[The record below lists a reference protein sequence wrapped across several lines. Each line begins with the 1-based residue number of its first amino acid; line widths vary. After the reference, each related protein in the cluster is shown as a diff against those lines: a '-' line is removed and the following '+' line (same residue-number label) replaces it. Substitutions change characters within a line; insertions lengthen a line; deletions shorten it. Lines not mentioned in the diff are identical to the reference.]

1 MSLTRHAFD
10 PTTGRSILI
19 AHRVEYDMFRF
30 VPGFLALSL
39 VTVSLQGRAND
50 VAALETDDVI
60 YFTDDTDRI
69 DFEFEDASA
78 GSELTKVHR
87 TANDR
92 SDATFEGWARSQIL
106 DAWSPR
112 EGLIR
117 QHSSYRTRVVL
128 NVDET
133 GHVNAPVIVST
144 NASKDFHDSI
154 QKAISSAVLRAPPK
168 GEGQGIVIDFYADRV
183 EKP

>member
-1 MSLTRHAFD
+1 
-10 PTTGRSILI
+10 
-19 AHRVEYDMFRF
+19 MFRLAAAF
-30 VPGFLALSL
+30 FALST
-39 VTVSLQGRAND
+39 VTVSSQARAND
-50 VAALETDDVI
+50 FDKVATDDVI
-60 YFTDDTDRI
+60 YFTDDGDVI
-69 DFEFEDASA
+69 QFETA
-78 GSELTKVHR
+78 GESTALAPTKAHFTV
-87 TANDR
+87 NER
-92 SDATFEGWARSQIL
+92 SDATFEGWARAQIL

-112 EGLIR
+112 EGIVR

-133 GHVNAPVIVST
+133 GRVYEPVIVST

-154 QKAISSAVLRAPPK
+154 QRAISSAVLRPPPK